1 MPSPTTFLNHIA
13 GRWVPARSGRT
24 FSNFNPATGA
34 HLGDYPSSGPEDVDA
49 AVAAATAA
57 FKGWRLTPAPKRAE
71 IVYRA
76 GEIIRDRKEDLARA
90 MTREMGKILIETRG
104 DVQEGIDMAYLAAG
118 EGRRMY
124 GVTTPSEM
132 PNKWAMSV
140 RAPIGVVGVITPWNF
155 PFAIPSWKLMPALVA
170 GNTAVF
176 KPAGDTPEMAW
187 HFVKIFEE
195 AGLPPGVL
203 NLVFGSGTEVG
214 LPMVEHPGIH
224 VISFTGSTDV
234 GLGIAGRGGALGKRI
249 SLEMGG
255 KNAILVMEDADLA
268 LATDAIVWSA
278 FGTTGQR
285 CTACSRVLVHEQ
297 VHDAL
302 ADRVAARA
310 RQLRLGDGLEAST
323 EVGPLVN
330 AKQVE
335 TVVQYATVGR
345 GEGRLLAGGERAREG
360 ALAKGHFHQPTVFA
374 DVRQDARIAV
384 EEIFGPVLA
393 MVKVKSL
400 EHAVEVNNASR
411 YGLSSSIFTADVN
424 RAFAAM
430 RDLETGI
437 VYVNHG
443 TTGAETHLP
452 FGGTRGTG
460 NGHREAGH
468 TMLDPFTEWK
478 SIYVD
483 FSGRLQRAQIDNA

>member
-1 MPSPTTFLNHIA
+1 MSKPYLNCIA

-24 FSNFNPATGA
+24 FANHNPANGD
-34 HLGDYPSSGPEDVDA
+34 HLGDYPASGPEDVND
-49 AVAAATAA
+49 AVAAAAAA
-57 FKGWRLTPAPKRAE
+57 FPSWRLTPAPKRAE
-71 IVYRA
+71 IVFRA
-76 GEIIRDRKEDLARA
+76 GEIIRARKEDLARA
-90 MTREMGKILIETRG
+90 MTREMGKVLAETRG

-140 RAPIGVVGVITPWNF
+140 RSPIGVVGVITPWNF

-187 HFVKIFEE
+187 HFTKIFEE

-203 NLVFGSGTEVG
+203 NLVFGGGSEVG
-214 LPMVEHPGIH
+214 QPMVEHPGIH

-234 GLGIAGRGGALGKRI
+234 GLQIAGRGGALGKRI

-255 KNAILVMEDADLA
+255 KNAILVMEDADLS

-285 CTACSRVLVHEQ
+285 CTACSRVLVHER

-302 ADRVAARA
+302 AEKVAARA
-310 RQLRLGDGLEAST
+310 KQLRLGDGLEAET

-335 TVVQYATVGR
+335 TVEQYVAVGR
-345 GEGRLLAGGERAREG
+345 GEGSLAAGGARASQG

-374 DVRQDARIAV
+374 GVKPHARIAT

-393 MVKVKSL
+393 MVRVRDL
-400 EHAVEVNNASR
+400 DHAVEVNNASR

-424 RAFAAM
+424 RAFRAM

-483 FSGRLQRAQIDNA
+483 FSGRLQRAQIDNS

>member
-1 MPSPTTFLNHIA
+1 MSNPFLNSIG

-24 FSNFNPATGA
+24 FPNRNPATGEV
-34 HLGDYPSSGPEDVDA
+34 LGEFPSSGPEDVNDA
-49 AVAAATAA
+49 VEAARAA
-57 FKGWRLTPAPKRAE
+57 YPSWRLTPAPKRAE
-71 IVYRA
+71 ILFRA
-76 GEIIRDRKEDLARA
+76 GEIIRARKEELARA
-90 MTREMGKILIETRG
+90 MTREMGKVLAETRG
-104 DVQEGIDMAYLAAG
+104 DVQEGIDMADLAAG

-132 PNKWAMSV
+132 PNKWAMSTRV
-140 RAPIGVVGVITPWNF
+140 PVGVVGAITPWNF

-187 HFVKIFEE
+187 HFARIFEE
-195 AGLPPGVL
+195 AGLPAGVL
-203 NLVFGSGTEVG
+203 NLVFGSGSQVG
-214 LPMVEHPGIH
+214 NPMVGHAGIQ
-224 VISFTGSTDV
+224 VISFTGSTEV
-234 GLGIAGRGGALGKRI
+234 GLGINQRAGQLGKRV

-255 KNAILVMEDADLA
+255 KNAVIVMDDADLA

-285 CTACSRVLVHEQ
+285 CTACSRVLVHER
-297 VHDAL
+297 VHDEL
-302 ADRVAARA
+302 ARRVAERA
-310 RQLRLGDGLEAST
+310 TRLKLGDGLDPAT

-330 AKQVE
+330 PTQVE
-335 TVVQYATVGR
+335 TVERYVAIGR
-345 GEGRLLAGGERAREG
+345 GEGSLAAGGERATEG
-360 ALAKGHFHQPTVFA
+360 PLSKGNFYRPTVF
-374 DVRQDARIAV
+374 VGVPPDARIAV

-393 MVKVKSL
+393 MVRVASL
-400 EHAVEVNNASR
+400 EQAVEINNASM
-411 YGLSSSIFTADVN
+411 YGLSSSLFTRDVN
-424 RAFAAM
+424 RAFQAM
-430 RDLETGI
+430 RDLDTGI

-483 FSGRLQRAQIDNA
+483 FSGHLQRAQIDNN

>member
-1 MPSPTTFLNHIA
+1 MPEKFLNCIG

-24 FSNFNPATGA
+24 FLNHNPATGEV
-34 HLGDYPSSGPEDVDA
+34 LGEFPASGPQDVEAAVDA
-49 AVAAATAA
+49 ARGAARA
-57 FKGWRLTPAPKRAE
+57 WRLIPAPKRAE
-71 IVYRA
+71 VIYRA
-76 GEIIRDRKEDLARA
+76 GEIVRARKEDLARA
-90 MTREMGKILIETRG
+90 MTREMGKTLVETRG

-132 PNKWAMSV
+132 PDKWAMSTRV
-140 RAPIGVVGVITPWNF
+140 PVGVAGVITPWNF

-187 HFVKIFEE
+187 HFAKIFEE

-203 NLVFGSGTEVG
+203 NLVFGSGSQVG
-214 LPMVEHPGIH
+214 DPMVAHPGIQ
-224 VISFTGSTDV
+224 VISFTGSTEV
-234 GLGIAGRGGALGKRI
+234 GLAIAGKGGALGKRI

-255 KNAILVMEDADLA
+255 KNAILVMDDADLA
-268 LATDAIVWSA
+268 LATDAIAWSA

-285 CTACSRVLVHEQ
+285 CTACSRVLVHAR

-302 ADRVAARA
+302 AERVAAKA
-310 RQLRLGDGLEAST
+310 KSLKLGDGLDPST

-330 AKQVE
+330 QSQVE
-335 TVVQYATVGR
+335 KVQEYVAIGQR
-345 GEGRLLAGGERAREG
+345 EGVLAAGGAPATEG
-360 ALAKGHFHQPTVFA
+360 VLAKGHFYRPTVFA
-374 DVRQDARIAV
+374 DVKADARIAV

-393 MVKVKSL
+393 MVKVRDL
-400 EHAVEVNNASR
+400 EQAIEVNNASR

-424 RAFAAM
+424 AAFRAM
-430 RDLETGI
+430 RDLDTGI

-483 FSGRLQRAQIDNA
+483 FSGRIQRAQIDNN

>member
-1 MPSPTTFLNHIA
+1 MPESFLNHIA

-24 FSNFNPATGA
+24 FANHNPATVE
-34 HLGDYPSSGPEDVDA
+34 HLGDYPASGPEDVYDA
-49 AVAAATAA
+49 VEAATRAYRS
-57 FKGWRLTPAPKRAE
+57 WRLTPAPKRAE
-71 IVYRA
+71 IVFRA
-76 GEIIRDRKEDLARA
+76 GEIIRERKEDLARA
-90 MTREMGKILIETRG
+90 MTREMGKILVETRG

-187 HFVKIFEE
+187 HFTKIFEE

-203 NLVFGSGTEVG
+203 NLVFGSGSQVG
-214 LPMVEHPGIH
+214 NPMVEHPGIH

-255 KNAILVMEDADLA
+255 KNAIIVMDDADLG

-285 CTACSRVLVHEQ
+285 CTACSRVLVHQ
-297 VHDAL
+297 RVHDAL
-302 ADRVAARA
+302 ADQVAARA
-310 RQLRLGDGLEAST
+310 KQLKLGDGLDAST

-330 AKQVE
+330 ATQVV
-335 TVVQYATVGR
+335 TVEKYVAIGR
-345 GEGRLLAGGERAREG
+345 GEGSLVAGGARASQG

-374 DVRQDARIAV
+374 GVRHDARIAV

-393 MVKVKSL
+393 MVSVKSL
-400 EHAVEVNNASR
+400 EEAVEVNNASR

>member
-1 MPSPTTFLNHIA
+1 MSDPFLNCIG
-13 GRWVPARSGRT
+13 GRWLPARSGRT
-24 FSNFNPATGA
+24 FCNTNPATGEA
-34 HLGDYPSSGPEDVDA
+34 LGEFPASGPEDVDD
-49 AVAAATAA
+49 AVEAAAKAYRS
-57 FKGWRLTPAPKRAE
+57 WRLTPAPKRAE
-71 IVYRA
+71 IIFRA
-76 GEIIRDRKEDLARA
+76 GAIIAGRKEELARA

-118 EGRRMY
+118 EGRRMF

-132 PNKWAMSV
+132 PDKWAMSV
-140 RAPIGVVGVITPWNF
+140 RSPIGVVGVITPWNF

-176 KPAGDTPEMAW
+176 KPAGDTPETAW

-195 AGLPPGVL
+195 AGLPAGVL
-203 NLVFGSGTEVG
+203 NLVFGSGSQVG
-214 LPMVEHPGIH
+214 DPMVAHPGIA
-224 VISFTGSTDV
+224 VISFTGSTEV
-234 GLGIAGRGGALGKRI
+234 GLQIAGKGGSLGKRI

-255 KNAILVMEDADLA
+255 KNAILVMDDADLS
-268 LATDAIVWSA
+268 LAADAIAWSA

-285 CTACSRVLVHEQ
+285 CTACSRVLVHER
-297 VHDAL
+297 VHDDL
-302 ADRVAARA
+302 AARVAARA
-310 RQLRLGDGLEAST
+310 QSLRLGDGLDPAT

-330 AKQVE
+330 RGQVE
-335 TVVQYATVGR
+335 RVHEYVQIGLK
-345 GEGRLLAGGERAREG
+345 EGAKLAAGGDRAANG
-360 ALAKGHFHQPTVFA
+360 ALAKGHFYRPTVFTG
-374 DVRQDARIAV
+374 VQPRARIAV

-393 MVKVKSL
+393 LVRVRDL
-400 EHAVEVNNASR
+400 DQAVEINNDSR
-411 YGLSSSIFTADVN
+411 YGLSSSIFTADVH
-424 RAFAAM
+424 RAFRAM
-430 RDLETGI
+430 RDLDTGI

-452 FGGTRGTG
+452 FGGNRGTG

-483 FSGRLQRAQIDNA
+483 FSGRIQRAQIDNN

>member
-1 MPSPTTFLNHIA
+1 MAERYLNCIGGA
-13 GRWVPARSGRT
+13 WVPARSGRT
-24 FSNFNPATGA
+24 FMNHNPATGEV
-34 HLGDYPSSGPEDVDA
+34 LGEFPSSGPEDVDA
-49 AVAAATAA
+49 AVQAAAQAYRS
-57 FKGWRLTPAPKRAE
+57 WRLVPAPKRAE
-71 IVYRA
+71 ILFRA
-76 GEIIRDRKEDLARA
+76 GALIAARKEELARA
-90 MTREMGKILIETRG
+90 MTREMGKVLAEARG

-140 RAPIGVVGVITPWNF
+140 RAPVGVVGVITPWNF

-187 HFVKIFEE
+187 HFVKLFEE

-203 NLVFGSGTEVG
+203 NLVFGGGSTVG
-214 LPMVEHPGIH
+214 QPLVEHPGVV

-234 GLGIAGRGGALGKRI
+234 GLGIAGRAGALGKRV

-255 KNAILVMEDADLA
+255 KNAILVMEDADLG
-268 LATDAIVWSA
+268 LAADAILWSA

-285 CTACSRVLVHEQ
+285 CTAASRVLVHEK

-302 ADRVAARA
+302 AATLAERA
-310 RQLRLGDGLEAST
+310 RKLKLGDGLDPAT

-330 AKQVE
+330 ATQAE
-335 TVVQYATVGR
+335 TVERYVAIGV
-345 GEGRLLAGGERAREG
+345 GEGGTVAAGGHRATSG
-360 ALAKGHFHQPTVFA
+360 ALARGHFFEPTVFTGVPA
-374 DVRQDARIAV
+374 AARIAV

-393 MVKVKSL
+393 LVKVKNL
-400 EHAVEVNNASR
+400 EEAIELNNASR
-411 YGLSSSIFTADVN
+411 YGLSSALFTRDVN
-424 RAFAAM
+424 RAFQAM

-483 FSGRLQRAQIDNA
+483 YSGRLQRAQIDNNE

>member
-1 MPSPTTFLNHIA
+1 MAERFLNSIG

-24 FSNFNPATGA
+24 FANHNPANGD
-34 HLGDYPSSGPEDVDA
+34 HLGDFPASGAEDVNDA
-49 AVAAATAA
+49 VEAATTAYRS
-57 FKGWRLTPAPKRAE
+57 WRLVPAPKRAE
-71 IVYRA
+71 IIFRA
-76 GEIIRDRKEDLARA
+76 GEIIRARKEELARA

-132 PNKWAMSV
+132 PDKWAMSV
-140 RAPIGVVGVITPWNF
+140 RAPIGVAGIITPWNF

-187 HFVKIFEE
+187 HFTRIFEE

-203 NLVFGSGTEVG
+203 NLVFGNGSQVGT
-214 LPMVEHPGIH
+214 PMVEHPGIH

-234 GLGIAGRGGALGKRI
+234 GLEIAGRGGALGKRI

-255 KNAILVMEDADLA
+255 KNAILVMEDADLQ

-285 CTACSRVLVHEQ
+285 CTACSRVLAHARL
-297 VHDAL
+297 HDDL
-302 ADRVAARA
+302 AQRVAARA
-310 RQLRLGDGLEAST
+310 KQLRLGDGLEAT
-323 EVGPLVN
+323 TDVGPLVN

-335 TVVQYATVGR
+335 TVAQYVGIGV
-345 GEGRLLAGGERAREG
+345 GEGSLLAGGEPAREG
-360 ALAKGHFHQPTVFA
+360 ALAKGHFYRPTVFA
-374 DVRQDARIAV
+374 GVPANARVAV

-393 MVKVKSL
+393 IVKVKDL
-400 EHAVEVNNASR
+400 EEAVAVNNASR
-411 YGLSSSIFTADVN
+411 YGLSSSIFTADVR

-430 RDLETGI
+430 RDLDTGI

-483 FSGRLQRAQIDNA
+483 FSGHLQRAQIDNN

>member
-1 MPSPTTFLNHIA
+1 MAERFQNSIA

-24 FSNFNPATGA
+24 FANHNPATGER
-34 HLGDYPSSGPEDVDA
+34 LGDYPASGPEDVQD
-49 AVAAATAA
+49 AVAAAQAA
-57 FKGWRLTPAPKRAE
+57 ARAWRLTPAPKRAE
-71 IVYRA
+71 IVFRA
-76 GEIIRDRKEDLARA
+76 GEIIRERKEELARA

-140 RAPIGVVGVITPWNF
+140 RCPVGVAGVITPWNF

-170 GNTAVF
+170 GNSAVF

-187 HFVKIFEE
+187 HFTKIFEE
-195 AGLPPGVL
+195 AGLPAGVL
-203 NLVFGSGTEVG
+203 NLVFGSGSQVG
-214 LPMVEHPGIH
+214 HPMVEHPGIH
-224 VISFTGSTDV
+224 VISFTGSTEV

-255 KNAILVMEDADLA
+255 KNAIIVMEDADLS

-285 CTACSRVLVHEQ
+285 CTACSRVLVHER

-302 ADRVAARA
+302 AEKVATRA
-310 RQLRLGDGLEAST
+310 KQLRLGDGLEAAT

-335 TVVQYATVGR
+335 TVESYVAIGR
-345 GEGRLLAGGERAREG
+345 GEGSLVAGGERATEG
-360 ALAKGHFHQPTVFA
+360 ALAKGHFYRPTVFA
-374 DVRQDARIAV
+374 GVAAGARIAV

-393 MVKVKSL
+393 MVKVRDL
-400 EHAVEVNNASR
+400 AEAVAVNNASR

>member
-1 MPSPTTFLNHIA
+1 MAERFLNYI
-13 GRWVPARSGRT
+13 GGQWVPARSGRT
-24 FSNFNPATGA
+24 FHNLNPANGEL
-34 HLGDYPSSGPEDVDA
+34 LGEFPASEPADVDA
-49 AVAAATAA
+49 AVEAAAKAYKT
-57 FKGWRLTPAPKRAE
+57 WRLVPAPKRAE
-71 IVYRA
+71 IVFRA
-76 GEIIRDRKEDLARA
+76 GERIRARKDELARA
-90 MTREMGKILIETRG
+90 MTREMGKILAETGG

-132 PNKWAMSV
+132 PDKWAMSV
-140 RAPIGVVGVITPWNF
+140 RSPIGVCGFITPWNF
-155 PFAIPSWKLMPALVA
+155 PFAIPSWKIMPALVA
-170 GNTAVF
+170 GNTCVF
-176 KPAGDTPEMAW
+176 KPAGDTPESAW

-203 NLVFGSGTEVG
+203 NIVFGSGRNVG
-214 LPMVEHPGIH
+214 DPMVAHPRVA
-224 VISFTGSTDV
+224 VISFTGSTEV
-234 GLGIAGRGGALGKRI
+234 GNAIGGKGGALGKRI

-255 KNAILVMEDADLA
+255 KNAILVMDDADLA

-302 ADRVAARA
+302 VRRVAERA
-310 RQLRLGDGLEAST
+310 KALKVGDGLDPET
-323 EVGPLVN
+323 EMGPVVN
-330 AKQVE
+330 AAQMDTVE
-335 TVVQYATVGR
+335 KYVAIGR
-345 GEGRLLAGGERAREG
+345 VEGELVAGGVRLTDSAH
-360 ALAKGHFHQPTVFA
+360 AKGHYYAPTVFA
-374 DVRQDARIAV
+374 DVKPGARIAV
-384 EEIFGPVLA
+384 EEIFGPVLSV
-393 MVKVKSL
+393 VKVRDL
-400 EHAVEVNNASR
+400 EHAIEVNNASS
-411 YGLSSSIFTADVN
+411 YGLSSSIFTQDVN
-424 RAFAAM
+424 RAFRAM
-430 RDLETGI
+430 RDLDTGI

-452 FGGTRGTG
+452 FGGNRGTG

-483 FSGRLQRAQIDNA
+483 FSGRLQRAQIDNN

>member
-1 MPSPTTFLNHIA
+1 MSSKYLNSIG
-13 GRWVPARSGRT
+13 GRWVPARSGKT
-24 FSNFNPATGA
+24 FFNHNPATGEL
-34 HLGDYPSSGPEDVDA
+34 LGEYPSSGPEDVDA
-49 AVAAATAA
+49 AVEAARRAYPA
-57 FKGWRLTPAPKRAE
+57 WRLTPAPRRAE
-71 IVYRA
+71 ILYRV
-76 GEIIRDRKEDLARA
+76 GELLRGKKEEIARA

-132 PNKWAMSV
+132 PNKWAMSTRV
-140 RAPIGVVGVITPWNF
+140 PVGVVGVITPWNF

-176 KPAGDTPEMAW
+176 KPAGDTPESAW
-187 HFVKIFEE
+187 HFTKVFEE

-203 NLVFGSGTEVG
+203 NLVFGGGAAVG
-214 LPMVEHPGIH
+214 DPMVGHPGIQ
-224 VISFTGSTDV
+224 VISFTGSTEV
-234 GLGIAGRGGALGKRI
+234 GLRIAGKAGALGKRI

-255 KNAILVMEDADLA
+255 KNAIIVLEDADLA
-268 LATDAIVWSA
+268 LATEAIAWSA

-297 VHDAL
+297 VYDGL
-302 ADRVAARA
+302 AARVAERA
-310 RQLRLGDGLEAST
+310 AKLKLGDGLDPAT

-330 AKQVE
+330 ASQVE
-335 TVVQYATVGR
+335 KVGEYVAIGKR
-345 GEGRLLAGGERAREG
+345 EGLLAAGGSRPAAG
-360 ALAKGHFHQPTVFA
+360 ALAKGHFFEPTVFTA
-374 DVRQDARIAV
+374 VKPDARIAV
-384 EEIFGPVLA
+384 EEIFGPVLGL
-393 MVKVKSL
+393 VKVKSL
-400 EHAVEVNNASR
+400 EEAVAINNASS
-411 YGLSSSIFTADVN
+411 YGLSSSIFTHDVN

-430 RDLETGI
+430 RDLDTGI

-483 FSGRLQRAQIDNA
+483 FSGRLQRAQIDNATE

>member
-1 MPSPTTFLNHIA
+1 MAQPYLNSIA
-13 GRWVPARSGRT
+13 GTWVPARSGRT
-24 FSNFNPATGA
+24 FTNHNPANGDP
-34 HLGDYPSSGPEDVDA
+34 LGDYPASGPEDVNA
-49 AVAAATAA
+49 AVAAATRA
-57 FKGWRLTPAPKRAE
+57 FPAWRLTPAPKRAE

-76 GEIIRDRKEDLARA
+76 GEIIRSRKEELARA
-90 MTREMGKILIETRG
+90 MTREMGKILIEARG

-132 PNKWAMSV
+132 PDKWAMSV

-187 HFVKIFEE
+187 HLARIFEE

-203 NLVFGSGTEVG
+203 NLVFGSGSEVG
-214 LPMVEHPGIH
+214 TPMVEHPGIH

-234 GLGIAGRGGALGKRI
+234 GLAIAGRGGALGKRI

-255 KNAILVMEDADLA
+255 KNAILVMEDADLG

-285 CTACSRVLVHEQ
+285 CTACSRVLVHQ
-297 VHDAL
+297 KVHDAL
-302 ADRVAARA
+302 AERVAARA
-310 RQLRLGDGLEAST
+310 RALRLGDGLEAAT

-335 TVVQYATVGR
+335 TVAEYASVGA
-345 GEGRLLAGGERAREG
+345 GEGGTLLAGGERAKEG
-360 ALAKGHFHQPTVFA
+360 ALARGHFFKPTVFGA
-374 DVRQDARIAV
+374 VRADARVAV

-393 MVKVKSL
+393 LVKVASL
-400 EHAVEVNNASR
+400 EEAIAVNNASR

-424 RAFAAM
+424 RAFTAM

>member
-1 MPSPTTFLNHIA
+1 MSTAYQNYIG

-24 FSNFNPATGA
+24 FFNHNPANGEILGEYPASGA
-34 HLGDYPSSGPEDVDA
+34 EDLDA
-49 AVAAATAA
+49 AVEAAAGAYRD
-57 FKGWRLTPAPKRAE
+57 WRLTPAPKRAE
-71 IVYRA
+71 ILYRA
-76 GEIIRDRKEDLARA
+76 GEIIRERKEDLARA
-90 MTREMGKILIETRG
+90 MTREMGKILTEARG

-140 RAPIGVVGVITPWNF
+140 RCPVGVVGVITPWNF

-187 HFVKIFEE
+187 HFTRIFEE

-203 NLVFGSGTEVG
+203 NLVFGSGSQVG
-214 LPMVEHPGIH
+214 QPMVEHPRVQ
-224 VISFTGSTDV
+224 VISFTGSTEV
-234 GLGIAGRGGALGKRI
+234 GLELNAAAGRLGKRV

-255 KNAILVMEDADLA
+255 KNAVIVMEDANLDLA
-268 LATDAIVWSA
+268 VEAILWSA
-278 FGTTGQR
+278 YGTTGQR
-285 CTACSRVLVHEQ
+285 CTACSRVMVHGQ
-297 VHDAL
+297 VHDELAQRLAERANAL
-302 ADRVAARA
+302 RI
-310 RQLRLGDGLEAST
+310 GDGLEPET
-323 EVGPLVN
+323 QMGPLVN
-330 AKQVE
+330 ATQVA
-335 TVVQYATVGR
+335 TVEKYVAVGR
-345 GEGRLLAGGERAREG
+345 GEGRLVAGGARAAEG
-360 ALAKGHFHQPTVFA
+360 ALAKGHFFRPTLFA
-374 DVRQDARIAV
+374 DVKSSARIAS

-393 MVKVKSL
+393 LVKVQSL
-400 EHAVEVNNASR
+400 EEAVAINNASP
-411 YGLSSSIFTADVN
+411 YGLSSSIFTQDVN
-424 RAFAAM
+424 RAFTAM
-430 RDLETGI
+430 RDLDTGI

-483 FSGRLQRAQIDNA
+483 FSGRLQRAQIDNN

>member
-1 MPSPTTFLNHIA
+1 MSVKVMNYIG
-13 GRWVPARSGRT
+13 GRWVPARSGLT
-24 FSNFNPATGA
+24 FCNHNPATGEV
-34 HLGDYPSSGPEDVDA
+34 LGEYPDSGPEDVND
-49 AVAAATAA
+49 AVAAAAA
-57 FKGWRLTPAPKRAE
+57 ARSGWALTPAPKRAE
-71 IVYRA
+71 ILVRA
-76 GEIIRDRKEDLARA
+76 GEIIRARKEDLAQA
-90 MTREMGKILIETRG
+90 MTREMGKVLAEARG

-140 RAPIGVVGVITPWNF
+140 RCPVGVVGVITPWNF
-155 PFAIPSWKLMPALVA
+155 PFAIPTWKLMPALVA

-176 KPAGDTPEMAW
+176 KPAGDTPEMAY
-187 HFVKIFEE
+187 HLVKIFEE
-195 AGLPPGVL
+195 AALPAGVL
-203 NLVFGSGTEVG
+203 NLVFGGGSRVG
-214 LPMVEHPGIH
+214 NPMVEHPGIH
-224 VISFTGSTDV
+224 VISFTGSTEV
-234 GLGIAGRGGALGKRI
+234 GLGIAGRAGALGKRV

-255 KNAILVMEDADLA
+255 KNAILVMEDADLG
-268 LATDAIVWSA
+268 LATDAILWSA

-285 CTACSRVLVHEQ
+285 CTACSRVLVHEK
-297 VHDAL
+297 VHDEL
-302 ADRVAARA
+302 ARRVAERA
-310 RQLRLGDGLEAST
+310 QKLRLGDGLDPTT

-330 AKQVE
+330 RKQLE
-335 TVVQYATVGR
+335 TVQSYVSIGR
-345 GEGRLLAGGERAREG
+345 KEGELLAGGEPAAEG
-360 ALAKGHFHQPTVFA
+360 SLSRGHFYRPTVFA
-374 DVRQDARIAV
+374 GVKPDARIAV

-393 MVKVKSL
+393 MIRVKSL
-400 EHAVEVNNASR
+400 EEAVRINNASSF
-411 YGLSSSIFTADVN
+411 GLSSSIFTADVHK
-424 RAFAAM
+424 AFAAM

-483 FSGRLQRAQIDNA
+483 FSGRLQRAQIDNQ

>member
-1 MPSPTTFLNHIA
+1 MSSPFLNYID
-13 GRWVPARSGRT
+13 GRWVPAKSGRT
-24 FSNFNPATGA
+24 FWNHDPATGDA
-34 HLGDYPSSGPEDVDA
+34 IGEYPASGREDVDA
-49 AVAAATAA
+49 AVDAAARA
-57 FKGWRLTPAPKRAE
+57 FKTWRLVPAPKRAE
-71 IVYRA
+71 IVFRA
-76 GEIIRDRKEDLARA
+76 GEIIRERKEDLARA
-90 MTREMGKILIETRG
+90 MTREMGKVLIETRG

-132 PNKWAMSV
+132 PDKWAMSV
-140 RAPIGVVGVITPWNF
+140 RAPVGVVGVITPWNF

-187 HFVKIFEE
+187 HFTKIFAE

-203 NLVFGSGTEVG
+203 NLVFGSGSQVG
-214 LPMVEHPGIH
+214 NPMVEHPGIQ
-224 VISFTGSTDV
+224 VISFTGSTEV
-234 GLGIAGRGGALGKRI
+234 GLEIAGKGGALGKRI

-255 KNAILVMEDADLA
+255 KNAIIVMDDADLA
-268 LATDAIVWSA
+268 HATEAIAWSA

-285 CTACSRVLVHEQ
+285 CTACSRVLVHER
-297 VHDAL
+297 VHDEL
-302 ADRVAARA
+302 TQRVAAKA
-310 RQLRLGDGLEAST
+310 KSLRLGSGLEAT
-323 EVGPLVN
+323 TDVGPLVN
-330 AKQVE
+330 AGQVE
-335 TVVQYATVGR
+335 KVASYVAIGAK
-345 GEGRLLAGGERAREG
+345 EGRLAAGGERASEG
-360 ALAKGHFHQPTVFA
+360 ALAKGHFYRPTVFS
-374 DVRQDARIAV
+374 DVPAGARIAV

-393 MVKVKSL
+393 MVKVKGL
-400 EHAVEVNNASR
+400 EQAVEINNASR
-411 YGLSSSIFTADVN
+411 YGLSAAIFTRDV
-424 RAFAAM
+424 RTAFTAM

>member
-1 MPSPTTFLNHIA
+1 MPETFLNSIG

-24 FSNFNPATGA
+24 FSNTNPATGET
-34 HLGDYPSSGPEDVDA
+34 LGTFPASGPEDVDA
-49 AVAAATAA
+49 AVSAAREAYP
-57 FKGWRLTPAPKRAE
+57 GWRLTPAPKRAE
-71 IVYRA
+71 ILFRA
-76 GEIIRDRKEDLARA
+76 GEIIRARKEELARA

-118 EGRRMY
+118 EGRRLY

-140 RAPIGVVGVITPWNF
+140 RAPVGVVGVITPWNF

-187 HFVKIFEE
+187 HFAKIFEE

-203 NLVFGSGTEVG
+203 NLVFGSGSQVG
-214 LPMVEHPGIH
+214 DPMVAHPGVQ

-234 GLGIAGRGGALGKRI
+234 GLAIAGKGGALGKRI

-255 KNAILVMEDADLA
+255 KNAILVMEDADLG
-268 LATDAIVWSA
+268 LATEAIAWSA

-285 CTACSRVLVHEQ
+285 CTACSRVLVHQQ

-302 ADRVAARA
+302 VERVAAKA
-310 RQLRLGDGLEAST
+310 RSLKLGDGLEPAT
-323 EVGPLVN
+323 DVGPLVN
-330 AKQVE
+330 RGQLE
-335 TVVQYATVGR
+335 TVERYVRIGAE
-345 GEGRLLAGGERAREG
+345 EGARLVAGGERAGEG
-360 ALAKGHFHQPTVFA
+360 ALAKGHFYRPTVFA
-374 DVRQDARIAV
+374 GVKPDARIAV

-393 MVKVKSL
+393 MVKVKDL
-400 EHAVEVNNASR
+400 EEAIAINNASR

-424 RAFAAM
+424 RAFRAM
-430 RDLETGI
+430 RDLDTGI

-478 SIYVD
+478 SLYVD
-483 FSGRLQRAQIDNA
+483 FSGHLQRAQIDNA

>member
-1 MPSPTTFLNHIA
+1 MAEKFLNYIGGRWIPARNGKTFLNI
-13 GRWVPARSGRT
+13 
-24 FSNFNPATGA
+24 NPANGDV
-34 HLGDYPSSGPEDVDA
+34 LGEFPASEPGDVDD
-49 AVAAATAA
+49 AVAAAAA
-57 FKGWRLTPAPKRAE
+57 AYRSWRLVPAPKRAE
-71 IVYRA
+71 IVFRA
-76 GEIIRDRKEDLARA
+76 GELIRARKEELARA

-140 RAPIGVVGVITPWNF
+140 RSPIGVCGFITPWNF

-170 GNTAVF
+170 GNTCVF
-176 KPAGDTPEMAW
+176 KPAGDTPESAW

-195 AGLPPGVL
+195 AGLPAGVL
-203 NLVFGSGTEVG
+203 NIVFGSGRNVG
-214 LPMVEHPGIH
+214 DPMVAHPGIA
-224 VISFTGSTDV
+224 VISFTGSTEV
-234 GLGIAGRGGALGKRI
+234 GNAIGGKGGALGKRI

-255 KNAILVMEDADLA
+255 KNAIIVMDDADLS
-268 LATDAIVWSA
+268 LATEAITWSA

-285 CTACSRVLVHEQ
+285 CTACSRVLAHEK
-297 VHDAL
+297 VHDEL
-302 ADRVAARA
+302 VSRVSKMAASWKV
-310 RQLRLGDGLEAST
+310 GDGLD
-323 EVGPLVN
+323 
-330 AKQVE
+330 E
-335 TVVQYATVGR
+335 TVQMGPCINRGQLETVLRYVAIGR
-345 GEGRLLAGGERAREG
+345 GEGQLATGGAALTEG
-360 ALAKGHFHQPTVFA
+360 AYAKGFFHQPTVFA
-374 DVRQDARIAV
+374 DVKEGARIAV
-384 EEIFGPVLA
+384 EEIFGPVLSV
-393 MVKVKSL
+393 VKVRDL
-400 EHAVEVNNASR
+400 AHAVAVNNASS
-411 YGLSSSIFTADVN
+411 YGLSSSIFTRDVN

-430 RDLETGI
+430 RDLDTGI

-452 FGGTRGTG
+452 FGGNRGTG

-483 FSGRLQRAQIDNA
+483 FSGRLQRAQIDNN